1 MDNTAKLYKIYF
13 LRDPST
19 GLTKYVGKTITSLSD
34 RLSAHITQAKSCEYN
49 RYDWIKDLLEKGLKP
64 EIHLITEIEEKDWD
78 KAEVHWINT
87 FRLMGYELENKTDG
101 GEGSFGCFPSD
112 ATREKMA
119 ESAKNRKPNPAK
131 IRRDMLDNIE
141 NGIHR
146 PKVKNFIPNITNQP
160 PITQAL
166 EIKIMDPSKMK
177 FAALVADDWTLMDAF
192 KEAFPELSSSKW
204 VSRYAHRLAKDPK
217 IREQVEEL
225 QQAMRVQFIINAPRA
240 LDRLEEIAETS
251 KNERV
256 KLDAN
261 IEILNRAGMQAPQ
274 RIETLH
280 IGLWGRLSSEDI
292 RGMIKSNID
301 NLASSREEGK

>member
-1 MDNTAKLYKIYF
+1 MHKIYF
-13 LRDPST
+13 LRDPET
-19 GLTKYVGKTITSLSD
+19 GLNRYVGKTETSLSD
-34 RLSAHITQAKSCEYN
+34 RLSAHITQAKECKYD
-49 RYDWIKDLLEKGLKP
+49 RYDWIKDLLAKDLKP

-78 KAEVHWINT
+78 KAEAHWINT
-87 FRLMGYELENKTDG
+87 FRLMGYELENKTEG

-112 ATREKMA
+112 KTRQKMS

-146 PKVKNFIPNITNQP
+146 PKIKSIVGNITNQP
-160 PITQAL
+160 PLTQVI
-166 EIKIMDPSKMK
+166 EILDPAKMK
-177 FAALVADDWTLMDAF
+177 FAALVAEDWTLMDAF
-192 KEAFPELSSSKW
+192 KEAFPELSASKW

-240 LDRLEEIAETS
+240 LDRLEDIAENS
-251 KNERV
+251 RNERV

-261 IEILNRAGMQAPQ
+261 IEILNRAGMQSPI
-274 RIETLH
+274 RVETLH
-280 IGLWGRLSSEDI
+280 IGLWGQLGAEDI
-292 RGMIKSNID
+292 RGMIKKNID
-301 NLASSREEGK
+301 GLTSARG